1 MTIRAPRDGRRP
13 TAAELRALSVVP
25 AAAILV
31 ELAEALAWGRVDHAT
46 QVTLEG
52 ATAIEEGEERVDVRA
67 AADAPNRA
75 RVSVVHNGH
84 GTLKQRHVGQP
95 GVEISEMGALGWAEG
110 KPNVIPGRPS
120 WLAAAL
126 RSRHS

>member
-1 MTIRAPRDGRRP
+1 MGHGARGKKGGREIHPRVPSTPIALSSRAQAS
-13 TAAELRALSVVP
+13 AAELRALSVVP
-25 AAAILV
+25 TAAILV

-46 QVTLEG
+46 QVALEG

-95 GVEISEMGALGWAEG
+95 GVEISEMGEFGLG
-110 KPNVIPGRPS
+110 
-120 WLAAAL
+120 
-126 RSRHS
+126 

>member
-1 MTIRAPRDGRRP
+1 MVATVAVFVG
-13 TAAELRALSVVP
+13 
-25 AAAILV
+25 
-31 ELAEALAWGRVDHAT
+31 LAEVLAWGRVDHAT
-46 QVTLEG
+46 QVALEG

-95 GVEISEMGALGWAEG
+95 GVEISEMGEFGLG
-110 KPNVIPGRPS
+110 
-120 WLAAAL
+120 
-126 RSRHS
+126 